1 MKTSIDKYIIQKV
14 KEIRDAK
21 GIKQDEINNKLG
33 FSTGSGYIGGVESTG
48 KAK

>member
-33 FSTGSGYIGGVESTG
+33 FSTGSGYMEE
-48 KAK
+48 